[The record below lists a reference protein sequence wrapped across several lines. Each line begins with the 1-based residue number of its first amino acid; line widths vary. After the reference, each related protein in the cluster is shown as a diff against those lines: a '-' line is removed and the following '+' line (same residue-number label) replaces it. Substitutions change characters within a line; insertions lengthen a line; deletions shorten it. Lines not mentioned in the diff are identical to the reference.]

1 MPPAPLTATI
11 DWHAHWIPPETIA
24 LLAQRRVPPRIVGGR
39 TGRRLETGDGRML
52 PLQEAQLDLDRR
64 RDEMDQAGIDRQ
76 ILSLAV
82 VAGFFPAC
90 LPADVEQAVAEATNR
105 GLARLSAQPGGRF
118 GGLAVLPSGA
128 PKLAA
133 RMLEQAIGEYGLEG
147 GVLPA
152 DAFADEAVA
161 RTLAPVLA
169 AADRLR
175 TQIFVHPGPLS
186 GSPLPPGGD
195 DPLAMIRR
203 RAVGFQD
210 ALTQAAITLEY
221 SDLLAPYP
229 DVTVRIANLGGT
241 LALLAERIALTA
253 DRMGLPPAW
262 ADGRP
267 RRILV
272 DTASFGANAIALA
285 ARTLGAG
292 RMVYGSDSPA
302 LALRPGLDGLRAAA
316 LDEAERTAIL
326 CGRALS
332 RK

>member
-1 MPPAPLTATI
+1 MPPATI

-24 LLAQRRVPPRIVGGR
+24 LLAQRREPPRIVSGR
-39 TGRRLETGDGRML
+39 IGRLLETGDGRML
-52 PLQEAQLDLDRR
+52 PLKEAQLDLDRR
-64 RDEMDQAGIDRQ
+64 LDEMDQAGIDRQ

-82 VAGFFPAC
+82 VAGIFPAC
-90 LPADVEQAVAEATNR
+90 LPPDVEQAIAEATNR
-105 GLARLSAQPGGRF
+105 GLARLTAQSNGRF
-118 GGLAVLPSGA
+118 GGLAMLPSGA
-128 PKLAA
+128 PDLAA
-133 RMLEQAIGEYGLEG
+133 RMLEQAVDEYGLEG

-152 DAFADEAVA
+152 DAFADEALA
-161 RTLAPVLA
+161 STLAPVLA
-169 AADRLR
+169 TANRLG

-186 GSPLPPGGD
+186 GSPMSAGGD

-210 ALTQAAITLEY
+210 TLTQAAITLEY

-229 DVTVRIANLGGT
+229 DLKVRVANLGGT

-272 DTASFGANAIALA
+272 DTASFGAEGIALA
-285 ARTLGAG
+285 AKTLGAD
-292 RMVYGSDSPA
+292 RIVYGSDSPA
-302 LALRPGLDGLRAAA
+302 LALAPGLDGLRAAA
-316 LDEAERTAIL
+316 LSEAERSAIL
-326 CGRALS
+326 SGQALA
-332 RK
+332 